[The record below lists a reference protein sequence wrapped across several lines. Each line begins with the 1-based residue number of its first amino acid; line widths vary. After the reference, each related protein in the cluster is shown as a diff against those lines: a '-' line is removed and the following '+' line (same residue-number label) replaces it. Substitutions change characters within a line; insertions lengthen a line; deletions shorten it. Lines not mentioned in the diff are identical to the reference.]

1 MVFSIF
7 LDLCPK
13 FLKVFFFFFFITLL
27 LKLGIPN
34 LRKENNGGKMKDGK
48 RKRRRRVNGIQSDR
62 RNIVNTP

>member
-13 FLKVFFFFFFITLL
+13 FLKVFFFFFITLL